1 MVKIIPVLGPEGY
14 ATDIKV
20 KLQKLMAH
28 LLLADASQST
38 IYLGNVISV
47 PAIVKEFQSEP
58 EKLTRTLE
66 DKLAQVFTRNFDR
79 CNVRVTTTELEKDF
93 LSLQISA
100 VVYQDNK
107 SYQLLSAFKVEDGTL
122 KDYIEEIK

>member
-14 ATDIKV
+14 VTDIKV

-58 EKLTRTLE
+58 ERLTRTLE

-107 SYQLLSAFKVEDGTL
+107 SYQLLSAFKVEDGAL